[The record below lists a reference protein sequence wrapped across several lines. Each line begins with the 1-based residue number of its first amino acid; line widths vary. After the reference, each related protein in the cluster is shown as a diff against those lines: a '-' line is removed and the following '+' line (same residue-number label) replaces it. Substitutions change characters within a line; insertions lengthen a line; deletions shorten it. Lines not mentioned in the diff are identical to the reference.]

1 MLRTFGSLTM
11 QKAPEGLVLLSIQPW
26 LEVWVLFF
34 DPKDFHSHLK
44 SIVTPIIAKNA
55 AIN

>member
-1 MLRTFGSLTM
+1 M